1 MKTQKTKIMKK
12 SLLLS
17 LIIISSVL
25 LVQAQK
31 KVLLQHAGT
40 PTLHTTISD
49 AITAAVA
56 TDTIY
61 IPGSTYN
68 ETITLD
74 KQLTIFGTG
83 HYADSTAASGMTQ
96 VIGNFYLNTG
106 CDGSK
111 IEGLYTNGY
120 IYTSSQTINNITIS
134 RCRIGGQTQ
143 LNGTIDGFTI
153 SECVLL
159 GTVSSSN
166 AGTATNIAIE
176 KSIIQGQI
184 IYFRNTSLL
193 SHCTLIRNYTGSS
206 SSGYNFYDCQGI
218 VFNSNVILDQ
228 TCSIPNTCEFNN
240 NLFRRDFASSMG
252 PDDDDNIFNQD
263 IASIFMNI
271 ESGKEYTFDFAN
283 DYHLQASSLGVNAA
297 LDGTNVGIYG
307 TANPCKASA
316 VPSNPHFFKVNIA
329 SENDAD
335 GKLSVELGV
344 QAQDR

>member
-1 MKTQKTKIMKK
+1 MKK
-12 SLLLS
+12 LLL
-17 LIIISSVL
+17 LTAILLTISFTG
-25 LVQAQK
+25 QTQK

-61 IPGSTYN
+61 IPGFTYN
-68 ETITLD
+68 ENISID
-74 KQLTIFGTG
+74 KQLCIFGTG
-83 HYADSTAASGMTQ
+83 HYADSTAVSGMTQ
-96 VIGNFYLNTG
+96 VIGNIYLNTG

-120 IYTSSQTINNITIS
+120 IYTASQTINNITVS

-143 LNGTIDGFTI
+143 LTGTIDGFAI

-166 AGTATNIAIE
+166 SGTATNIVIE

-193 SHCTLIRNYTGSS
+193 SHCVLIRNYTGSS
-206 SSGYNFYDCQGI
+206 NSGSNFYDCQGI
-218 VFNSNVILDQ
+218 IFNSNVILDQ

-252 PDDDDNIFNQD
+252 ADDDNNLFNQD
-263 IASIFMNI
+263 IASIFMNL
-271 ESGKEYTFDFAN
+271 ETGKEYTFDFAN
-283 DYHLQASSLGVNAA
+283 DYHLQASSPGVNAA

-316 VPSNPHFFKVNIA
+316 VPSNPHFFKVDIA
-329 SENDAD
+329 SKNDAD

>member
-1 MKTQKTKIMKK
+1 MKK
-12 SLLLS
+12 LLL
-17 LIIISSVL
+17 LTAILLTISFAG
-25 LVQAQK
+25 QTQK
-31 KVLLQHAGT
+31 KVLLQHAGI
-40 PTLHTTISD
+40 PTLYTTISD

-61 IPGSTYN
+61 IPGYTYN

-74 KQLTIFGTG
+74 KQLCIFGTG

-166 AGTATNIAIE
+166 SGTATNIAIE

-283 DYHLQASSLGVNAA
+283 DYHLQTSSLGVNAA